1 MSLNGTIVN
10 KRKSRRYET
19 RRKTRERN
27 KVKHVHQDRIKQRT
41 ISICIKRFG
50 IIADARHTVRQN
62 IIQITEE
69 IHPLNLPRRPNN
81 LKVHNICY
89 NPEAISKELLDTL
102 GLNLGFGISMPPK
115 KEKTPIDFERLRR
128 SIRVKFI
135 KFPDY
140 DTKRTYNPKLYIRKE
155 NLTLDK
161 APRKIE
167 KAINNFEEAT
177 KKAFQRSQ
185 KAKHVGNLDK
195 TKIELLRTIRKER
208 KYIIVAADKNLGPCI
223 LEIEQYIN
231 RCLND
236 HLDKKETYKEL
247 TELEAVI
254 LNENNFRWV
263 CETFIDKPPKVLS
276 EEDRK
281 FFIDSIHGER
291 DGLKRMHPKDCLG
304 IPYFYAMPKMHKTP
318 WALRPV
324 VSGVSSVMESLSK
337 WLDVQLQS
345 VVHLCP
351 CYLKDSWH
359 FLNDIKDLKNL
370 QGCKLISSDADAF
383 YTNINTDHAIEILE
397 KWFIYHKKDLAENFP
412 QDLVLK
418 GIKRLMENNVFTF
431 GDRYFLQLNGTA
443 MGTNV
448 ACMYATIY
456 YSYHEETQLLHLSY
470 IKFYRR
476 LIDDAFIIFDDKKGS
491 FADLEANMNDFGPIN
506 KRLHWTTEQPSNS
519 IDFLD
524 LTITINEDGTITT
537 RTFQKTMN
545 LYLYRT
551 PDSCQPANILYS
563 FVYGLIHRYYWQN
576 THEEDFLLMIE
587 RLFSRMLER
596 GHIHKILSQVFIS
609 AIKKVETSS
618 LPNPKPGTSTTQ
630 KTEDRNLLFIH
641 LPHHPNNPMKHE
653 LRTLTTDLKN
663 ELKTAGLKLE
673 RIIIAFSKAPNI
685 GDICKK
691 HRLEGF
697 IDTSYQKQ
705 L

>member
-1 MSLNGTIVN
+1 M
-10 KRKSRRYET
+10 
-19 RRKTRERN
+19 
-27 KVKHVHQDRIKQRT
+27 
-41 ISICIKRFG
+41 KRFG
-50 IIADARHTVRQN
+50 IIADARHTVKHN
-62 IIQITEE
+62 ILRLTSE

-81 LKVHNICY
+81 LKVHNICLK
-89 NPEAISKELLDTL
+89 PEAITKELLDTL
-102 GLNLGFGISMPPK
+102 GLNLGFGISLPPK
-115 KEKTPIDFERLRR
+115 KDKTPIDFERLRR

-155 NLTLDK
+155 NLQLDK

-167 KAINNFEEAT
+167 KAINNFEESI
-177 KKAFQRSQ
+177 KKAFQQSQ
-185 KAKHVGNLDK
+185 KVPHVGNLDK
-195 TKIELLRTIRKER
+195 AKIELLRIIRKER

-223 LEIEQYIN
+223 LELEQYIN
-231 RCLND
+231 RCLSD
-236 HLDKKETYKEL
+236 HLDKKATYQEL
-247 TELEAVI
+247 SELDAVI
-254 LNENNFRWV
+254 LNENNFRWI
-263 CETFIDKPPKVLS
+263 CGTFIDKPPKVLS

-281 FFIDSIHGER
+281 FFIDSIHGKR
-291 DGLKRMHPKDCLG
+291 DGLKRMHPKESLG
-304 IPYFYAMPKMHKTP
+304 IPYFYAMPKMHKKP

-359 FLNDIKDLKNL
+359 FLNDIRDLKNL
-370 QGCKLISSDADAF
+370 QGCKLVSSDADAF
-383 YTNINTDHAIEILE
+383 YTNINTDHAIEILG
-397 KWFIYHKKDLAENFP
+397 KWFALHQEQLAENFP
-412 QDLVLK
+412 KELVLQ
-418 GIKRLMENNVFTF
+418 GVKRLMENNVFTF
-431 GDRYFLQLNGTA
+431 GDRYFLQKNGTA

-456 YSYHEETQLLHLSY
+456 YSYHEEMQLLHLSY

-476 LIDDAFIIFDDKKGS
+476 LIDDAFIIFDDRKGS
-491 FADLEANMNDFGPIN
+491 FDDLESNMNDFGPTN
-506 KRLHWTTEQPSNS
+506 KRLHWTTEQPATT

-524 LTITINEDGTITT
+524 LTITIQDDGTITT
-537 RTFQKTMN
+537 KTFQKTMN

-576 THEEDFLLMIE
+576 TYEEDFICMIE
-587 RLFSRMLER
+587 LLFSRMLER
-596 GHIHKILSQVFIS
+596 GHIHKTLIQVFTN
-609 AIKKVETSS
+609 AIKKVETSV
-618 LPNPKPGTSTTQ
+618 LPNPKPGTTKTQ
-630 KTEDRNLLFIH
+630 ETEDRSLLFIH

-653 LRTLTTDLKN
+653 LRILTTDLQN

-697 IDTSYQKQ
+697 IDTSYQQQQ